1 MPPRRLLPPLSML
14 SALESLDRLGSVT
27 AVAAELALTQSAVSR
42 QLQGLEALLGVTL
55 AERAGNRLTLTPAA
69 RGYAADIRAA
79 LDRIAQASQ
88 RIRVIPDGGALHLAI
103 LPTFGMRWLVPRLP
117 RFTEANPDI
126 TVHMATR
133 LSRFDFTREP
143 FDAAIHY
150 GHDDWLG
157 CDHLKLRDEVVI
169 PVCAP
174 SLLARHS
181 VARPEDLLA
190 LPLLQIATRPRAWA
204 DWLAHWG
211 VTAPVPRGMVHD
223 QFATITQA
231 AIHGLGVALLPDYLA
246 EAPLAQDA
254 LVPAW
259 GGATPTIGAYWLV
272 WPEGRDTQPALRRFR
287 DWLAVEAEG
296 EPPLPR

>member
-1 MPPRRLLPPLSML
+1 MPPRRDLPPLAL
-14 SALESLDRLGSVT
+14 LAALEAVARTGSVT
-27 AVAAELALTQSAVSR
+27 AAAGELALTQSAVSR
-42 QLQGLEALLGVTL
+42 QLQALEAQLGVTL
-55 AERAGNRLTLTPAA
+55 ANRAGNRLTLTPAA
-69 RGYAADIRAA
+69 NSYADDIRAA
-79 LDRIAQASQ
+79 LDRIAQAGQ
-88 RIRVIPDGGALHLAI
+88 RVRVIPDGGALHLAI

-133 LSRFDFTREP
+133 LSRFDFLREP

-150 GHDDWLG
+150 GQDDWLG
-157 CDHLKLRDEVVI
+157 CEHLRLRDEVVI

-174 SLLARHS
+174 ALLTRHS

-211 VTAPVPRGMVHD
+211 VYAPVPRGMVHD

-246 EAPLAQDA
+246 EAPLAQGA

-259 GGATPTIGAYWLV
+259 GGATPAIGAYWLV
-272 WPEGRDTQPALRRFR
+272 WPEGRDAQPALRRFR
-287 DWLAVEAEG
+287 DWLATEAEG
-296 EPPLPR
+296 ESPLPR

>member
-1 MPPRRLLPPLSML
+1 MPPRRLLPPLPML
-14 SALESLDRLGSVT
+14 SALEALDRTGSVT
-27 AVAAELALTQSAVSR
+27 AAAADLALTQSAVSR
-42 QLQGLEALLGVTL
+42 QLQGLETVLGVPL
-55 AERAGNRLTLTPAA
+55 ATRAGNRLTLTPAA
-69 RGYAADIRAA
+69 RSYAADIRAG

-88 RIRVIPDGGALHLAI
+88 RLSVMPDGGALHLAI

-117 RFTEANPDI
+117 RFSEANPDI

-133 LSRFDFTREP
+133 LTRFDFTRDP

-150 GHDDWLG
+150 GRDDWPG
-157 CDHLKLRDEVVI
+157 CAHLKLRDEVVI

-174 SLLARHS
+174 ALLQRFG

-190 LPLLQIATRPRAWA
+190 MPLLRIETRPAAWA

-223 QFATITQA
+223 QYATITQA

-246 EAPLAQDA
+246 EAPLAQGT

-259 GGATPTIGAYWLV
+259 GGATPAIGAYWLV
-272 WPEGRDTQPALRRFR
+272 WPLDKATHPALRRFR
-287 DWLAVEAEG
+287 DWLATEAEG
-296 EPPLPR
+296 DPPLPR

>member
-14 SALESLDRLGSVT
+14 SALESVDRLGSVT
-27 AVAAELALTQSAVSR
+27 AAAAELALTQSAVSR
-42 QLQGLEALLGVTL
+42 QLQGLEAVLGVTL
-55 AERAGNRLTLTPAA
+55 AARAGNRLTLTPAA
-69 RGYAADIRAA
+69 RTYAADIRAG

-88 RIRVIPDGGALHLAI
+88 RLSVIPDGGALHLAV

-117 RFTEANPDI
+117 RFTEPNPDI
-126 TVHMATR
+126 TVHMTSR
-133 LSRFDFTREP
+133 LSRFDFAREP

-150 GHDDWLG
+150 GRDDWPG
-157 CDHLKLRDEVVI
+157 CGHLKLRDERMI

-174 SLLARHS
+174 ALLDRHS
-181 VARPEDLLA
+181 VARPADLLA
-190 LPLLQIATRPRAWA
+190 MPLLMIETRPQAWA
-204 DWLAHWG
+204 EWLAQWG

-246 EAPLAQDA
+246 EAPLAQGA

-259 GGATPTIGAYWLV
+259 GGATPAIGAYWLV
-272 WPEGRDTQPALRRFR
+272 WPQDRAGHPALKRFR
-287 DWLAVEAEG
+287 DWLATEAEG
-296 EPPLPR
+296 EIPLPR